1 MTHAAASP
9 RFVGAFGALA
19 LSISVLAACAPT
31 PEPTPTP
38 TALFA
43 SDEEAFAAAEE
54 TYRAYN
60 DAGNARLSGEPT
72 PNPQD
77 FLVGAALEGDIDGQR
92 DLDDAGIHVEGDI
105 RVAEFAPSL
114 ADSVTKYSRLTATIC
129 LDLSNTRV
137 VDDTGNPVDLPERPD
152 IVAQQAEFIWIDGS
166 YRISDELEGEVS
178 ECDG

>member
-54 TYRAYN
+54 TYRAYL
-60 DAGNARLSGEPT
+60 AAANATDLAEPATFESVFDWLTGTALSAERESLSLYHAEGLSRVGTTTFDTFEPVAF
-72 PNPQD
+72 QD
-77 FLVGAALEGDIDGQR
+77 GAVVVNLCID
-92 DLDDAGIHVEGDI
+92 
-105 RVAEFAPSL
+105 VA
-114 ADSVTKYSRLTATIC
+114 D
-129 LDLSNTRV
+129 
-137 VDDTGNPVDLPERPD
+137 VDL
-152 IVAQQAEFIWIDGS
+152 QNG
-166 YRISDELEGEVS
+166 EGESVIPPDRAPRS
-178 ECDG
+178 GRKVTFVPGDTSTALLIASNHKPDEGFSC